1 MKKQFAHEFQK
12 PLPYVIF
19 KHQTPLLRKLKDVEM
34 QYQYNKIINLKL
46 AVKKINGIVIHPH
59 EVFSYWQLI
68 GKPTRRK
75 GYVDGMILDHGHFCY
90 GIGGGLC
97 QLSNLI
103 FWMSIH
109 TPLTIIER
117 HRHGY
122 DVFPD
127 ANRTQPFGSG
137 ATCFYPHG
145 DLMIRND
152 TDQDLSLIHISS
164 SALTLDDLAR
174 QIEEG
179 NIQEINVI
187 VKADV
192 QGSAEAVKASLEK
205 LDVQGVRVN
214 VIRSTAGAIT
224 ESDVVLASASN
235 AIVIGFNV
243 RPSANVRK
251 KAEEEKVEIRLHNII
266 YKALEEMELAMKG
279 MLCLLYTSVRR
290 LSWLSTRLISR
301 M

>member
-1 MKKQFAHEFQK
+1 MEKQLTKPLQRSMLRAKAGMVYYGMKRRLLWVRMKKQFAHEFQK

-152 TDQDLSLIHISS
+152 TDQDYQLNVEVGETMLIGSWR
-164 SALTLDDLAR
+164 ALAP
-174 QIEEG
+174 
-179 NIQEINVI
+179 
-187 VKADV
+187 
-192 QGSAEAVKASLEK
+192 
-205 LDVQGVRVN
+205 LDVSYTIIEKN
-214 VIRSTAGAIT
+214 H
-224 ESDVVLASASN
+224 EM
-235 AIVIGFNV
+235 
-243 RPSANVRK
+243 
-251 KAEEEKVEIRLHNII
+251 KAETWGYSRHNELYRQVYDLDGQLLHEEFLLSNHAMMM
-266 YKALEEMELAMKG
+266 YSPYLEYEKNAQ
-279 MLCLLYTSVRR
+279 S
-290 LSWLSTRLISR
+290 
-301 M
+301 